1 MQEAPAI
8 DQPSPPS
15 MPMHSIPDSQDE
27 PPVTQSANTNQT
39 SSLDSEILAYIDQSL
54 KTLIGTNQNNTNNI
68 PNHLIQPTPFM
79 PMVIYSRSSF
89 FTSIFPKKLLF
100 FKIHFVYSS
109 RHHRHSRQ
117 CNFIMQRH

>member
-1 MQEAPAI
+1 MQEVPAI
-8 DQPSPPS
+8 DQPSPPP

-27 PPVTQSANTNQT
+27 PSVTQSANTNQT

-89 FTSIFPKKLLF
+89 LLQFFRKKYSFLKRILCFPLGTTTFHGNATL
-100 FKIHFVYSS
+100 
-109 RHHRHSRQ
+109 
-117 CNFIMQRH
+117 

>member
-8 DQPSPPS
+8 DQPSPPP

-27 PPVTQSANTNQT
+27 PPLTQSANTNQT

-68 PNHLIQPTPFM
+68 PNQLIQPTPFL
-79 PMVIYSRSSF
+79 PMVIYSRSF
-89 FTSIFPKKLLF
+89 FLTPIFPKKFTLF
-100 FKIHFVYSS
+100 QKEFCVFL
-109 RHHRHSRQ
+109 
-117 CNFIMQRH
+117 